1 MSQEHIIY
9 YTLTTFWPRHN
20 CLKSDMLAP
29 LGDAT
34 TCSQNNRKIALH
46 KWHQN
51 RPPCEKGIQ
60 KGSQMGLP
68 FFPESD
74 QNALTSE
81 YGSQA
86 VPKCPPRTPIWSPR
100 SPKEPKNDP
109 TMTLSC
115 SLWVSRLDQNW
126 AAVLKQTKGLAK
138 LTPFLLQAN
147 SHLSR
152 SQPTLLAVR
161 LSGVCLVALWCVC
174 CFVLSAP
181 W

>member
-1 MSQEHIIY
+1 
-9 YTLTTFWPRHN
+9 
-20 CLKSDMLAP
+20 MLAP

-51 RPPCEKGIQ
+51 RSPCEKWSQ
-60 KGSQMGLP
+60 KDSQMGLL

-74 QNALTSE
+74 QNALTFE
-81 YGSQA
+81 YGSQT

-109 TMTLSC
+109 TMTLRC
-115 SLWVSRLDQNW
+115 LLWVSRLDQNW
-126 AAVLKQTKGLAK
+126 AAVLKQAKGLAK

-147 SHLSR
+147 SHLSQ
-152 SQPTLLAVR
+152 SQPTLPAVR
-161 LSGVCLVALWCVC
+161 LSCVCLVVLWCVC
-174 CFVLSAP
+174 VLCCVLFAP
-181 W
+181 